1 MHLVPYGKI
10 HITTAQFTA
19 KAHAQL
25 SLRLTPYNESANPV
39 ISPHSVIVRFARLL
53 FRYSQPDS
61 RRPLTRLF
69 QFHPSSKVVRLAVRL
84 L

>member
-10 HITTAQFTA
+10 HITTAQFAA

-25 SLRLTPYNESANPV
+25 SLRLTPSNESANPV

-69 QFHPSSKVVRLAVRL
+69 
-84 L
+84 